1 MTQYRVLQG
10 IDYPPNKRA
19 EAGDVVGDIPA
30 QSVKW
35 LLDSGIIEDTDKPT
49 KKTEQP
55 VVEEPK
61 VEPVA
66 EVIEEP
72 VVAEVVEEPVVAEG
86 FDADATD
93 GDGDGFLQ
101 DGTPHQRPV
110 EEK

>member
-1 MTQYRVLQG
+1 MARYRVLQG

-19 EAGDVVGDIPA
+19 EVGAIVEDIPA

-35 LLDSGIIEDTDKPT
+35 LLESGIIEDADKPS
-49 KKTEQP
+49 KKIVEP
-55 VVEEPK
+55 IVEEIK
-61 VEPVA
+61 AEP
-66 EVIEEP
+66 
-72 VVAEVVEEPVVAEG
+72 VAEVVEEPAVKKG
-86 FDADATD
+86 FDPEATD